1 MMMLNSCGQKP
12 TISTATQVHIGKMK
26 LTGDKEID
34 NQIIN
39 LTKSMENYMNEA
51 NPSYT
56 QSDIDSCASILVDY
70 TVNIYKTQSKQ
81 EGMETVKSA
90 ILKLNALNDKC
101 QESLIET
108 GEREQIAE
116 IIILASHKMKYNS
129 MDDDIT
135 EEWREW

>member
-1 MMMLNSCGQKP
+1 MSLNIYGQEQP
-12 TISTATQVHIGKMK
+12 ISTSTQVHTSKMK

-34 NQIIN
+34 NQIIH
-39 LTKSMENYMNEA
+39 LIKSMENYMKEE

-56 QSDIDSCASILVDY
+56 QNDIDICASILVDY

-90 ILKLNALNDKC
+90 VLKLNALNDKC
-101 QESLIET
+101 KGSLIET

-129 MDDDIT
+129 MDEDIT